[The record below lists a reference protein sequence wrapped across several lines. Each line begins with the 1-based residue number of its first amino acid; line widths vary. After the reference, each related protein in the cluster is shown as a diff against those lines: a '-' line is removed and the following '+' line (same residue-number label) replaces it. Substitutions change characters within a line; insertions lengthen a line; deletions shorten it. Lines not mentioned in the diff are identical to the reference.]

1 MSGGLLPMAVKCEF
15 SLLKQAHETIVYC
28 GEQIDPAMEA
38 RYNKLS
44 KDFLS
49 FIATNQ
55 DSKPRWNESVEEIR
69 RNLLQE
75 DRDRVCK
82 GPDYA
87 LFRRSFFLYVSD
99 VGMTAVSN
107 LLSHPRDP
115 SEGDCF

>member
-1 MSGGLLPMAVKCEF
+1 MAVECEF
-15 SLLKQAHETIVYC
+15 SLLKQAHETLIYC
-28 GEQIDPAMEA
+28 GEQIDPVIEA
-38 RYNKLS
+38 RYNELS
-44 KDFLS
+44 KSFLS

-55 DSKPRWNESVEEIR
+55 DSKPGSDDSVEEIR
-69 RNLLQE
+69 RDLLRE

-87 LFRRSFFLYVSD
+87 LLRRSFFRSVSD
-99 VGMTAVSN
+99 VGMTEVGN